1 MDDPDPPDP
10 PGGARPPRAEALAA
24 MLAAIDDDFAR
35 TAADT
40 GLAAMPAPVRAAI
53 AAVPRHRFVPAQAQ
67 ARAYENRPLPIGHGQ
82 TISQP
87 FIVALMTAL
96 LELQP
101 QDRVLEIGSG
111 CGYQAAVLAQE
122 AAQVDSVE
130 IVPELAERAA
140 ATLAGLGLAR
150 VRVHKGDG
158 HAGWPAGA
166 PYDKIIATAAAPPLP
181 PAWVA
186 QLAAGGR
193 LVAPIGER
201 EGLQTLV
208 LLRKNPR
215 GELQQQRTIAV
226 RFVPLTGGAG

>member
-1 MDDPDPPDP
+1 MYQAARDTMVSDQIAARGVRDP
-10 PGGARPPRAEALAA
+10 RVLAA
-24 MLAAIDDDFAR
+24 MR
-35 TAADT
+35 
-40 GLAAMPAPVRAAI
+40 
-53 AAVPRHRFVPAQAQ
+53 AVPRERFVPASLR
-67 ARAYENRPLPIGHGQ
+67 ARAHDDNPLAIGHGQ

-166 PYDKIIATAAAPPLP
+166 PYDKIIATAAAPTLP

-208 LLRKNPR
+208 LLQKTPR